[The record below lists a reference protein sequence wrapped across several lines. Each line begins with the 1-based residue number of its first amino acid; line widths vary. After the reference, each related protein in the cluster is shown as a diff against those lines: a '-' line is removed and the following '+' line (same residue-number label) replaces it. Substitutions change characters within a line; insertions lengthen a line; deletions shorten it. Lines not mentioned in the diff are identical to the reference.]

1 MDQMLSNEG
10 VIRIGVFAGTLL
22 AMMVLEALLPRRTRV
37 LGRAERWS
45 ANLGV
50 VIVDTIVARLLIPVP
65 PVAAALWAAEN
76 DFGLFTQW
84 DVPDLPVVVFFIL
97 FLDLA
102 IYWQHVVFHKV
113 PVLWR
118 LHRMHHADTEIDA
131 TTGIRFHPIEIVL
144 SLLIKIAL
152 VLALGIPAIAVII
165 FEVVL
170 NASAMFNHA
179 NLKLPAW
186 LDKTLRIVIV
196 TPDMHRVHHS
206 WHWQETDS
214 NYGFCLSIW
223 DRLFRTYTPQPRD
236 GHEGMT
242 IGLHDFRG
250 AENRGLL
257 GLLTIPFRSGE
268 NVSGR

>member
-1 MDQMLSNEG
+1 MDHILSNEG
-10 VIRIGVFAGTLL
+10 TIRIAAFAGTLL
-22 AMMVLEALLPRRTRV
+22 AMMALEALLPRRNRV
-37 LGRAERWS
+37 LGRAERWP

-50 VIVDTIVARLLIPVP
+50 VVVDTIVARLLIPVP
-65 PVAAALWAAEN
+65 PVAAALWASEN
-76 DFGLFTQW
+76 GIGVFNLMEL
-84 DVPDLPVVVFFIL
+84 PELPVVLSCIL

-102 IYWQHVVFHKV
+102 IYTQHVVFHKV

-118 LHRMHHADTEIDA
+118 LHRMHHADTEFDA
-131 TTGIRFHPIEIVL
+131 TTGIRFHPIEIIL

-152 VLALGIPAIAVII
+152 VLALGIPAVAVII

-179 NLKLPAW
+179 NLKLPLW
-186 LDKTLRIVIV
+186 LDKLLRAVVV

-206 WHWQETDS
+206 WHWRETDS
-214 NYGFCLSIW
+214 NYGFCLSVW

-257 GLLTIPFRSGE
+257 GLLKIPFRSGE
-268 NVSGR
+268 NVNGR